1 MSINID
7 PNDLIKSRTI
17 SIDSDD
23 RVETGAVTIKYKNGY
38 EDWPGVFIRGDN
50 AFAYAMELHGVI
62 NNLPDS
68 LEKLQLKSL
77 YKVLT
82 NSMVRPENTWKTTIS
97 DVESAGVKKLRW
109 PSDYGAFLG
118 SIFGVL
124 TIVFIFFTI
133 WMLR

>member
-7 PNDLIKSRTI
+7 PNDLIKSRVI

-38 EDWPGVFIRGDN
+38 VDWPGVFIRGDN

-68 LEKLQLKSL
+68 LGTLQLKSL

-82 NSMVRPENTWKTTIS
+82 NSTIKH
-97 DVESAGVKKLRW
+97 DNGCFQN
-109 PSDYGAFLG
+109 D
-118 SIFGVL
+118 I
-124 TIVFIFFTI
+124 
-133 WMLR
+133 